1 MLSSRLSSIRSAAS
15 DPEAARSVRQHGT
28 HAPSA
33 IRARAYYLPP
43 RRLFVLA
50 LSLSPSIHRY
60 VLTFCAL
67 PSNDNAISMRRLPD
81 CSSALGRSLSR
92 SNSII
97 SRGASSKAPS
107 KCEEKGRNEGRSQ
120 KCTALAAYL
129 FNVAIVGDEGLSLM
143 AAVPRRRALIFTAI
157 PRPQ

>member
-1 MLSSRLSSIRSAAS
+1 MYGYALFSALLHPVGGVRPGSGQICPTTWYTCSISN
-15 DPEAARSVRQHGT
+15 T
-28 HAPSA
+28 
-33 IRARAYYLPP
+33 RARTICPLDDCLCS
-43 RRLFVLA
+43 LFL
-50 LSLSPSIHRY
+50 SIHRY
-60 VLTFCAL
+60 
-67 PSNDNAISMRRLPD
+67 NDNAISMRRLPD
-81 CSSALGRSLSR
+81 CSSALWRSLSR

-107 KCEEKGRNEGRSQ
+107 KCEEKGRNEGRSRQ

-143 AAVPRRRALIFTAI
+143 AAMPRRRALIFTAI